1 MNMSVS
7 LYIVDVVTD
16 VMLLL
21 YSKCI
26 VLFYQGS
33 MGDSEYLAAFQ
44 QIVMPVAYEVRIAC
58 VIMHVLTSRRFW
70 T

>member
-21 YSKCI
+21 YS
-26 VLFYQGS
+26 
-33 MGDSEYLAAFQ
+33 
-44 QIVMPVAYEVRIAC
+44 
-58 VIMHVLTSRRFW
+58 
-70 T
+70 

>member
-1 MNMSVS
+1 
-7 LYIVDVVTD
+7 
-16 VMLLL
+16 
-21 YSKCI
+21 
-26 VLFYQGS
+26 

-44 QIVMPVAYEVRIAC
+44 QIVMPVVYEVRIAC